1 MMKATGAVCALF
13 TALAAQAQTAGGPAS
28 ELRSARPSGDEIG
41 MARTLGPR
49 TWQRCAEHLANPN
62 SKSYEI
68 SHIRS
73 NTMPQ
78 SPFGT
83 PLKEIYRPTVGIPGT
98 RHAFN
103 GEEIV
108 SGEPGAQGTQMDALG
123 HFAVLPRFWDGK
135 SEFSSGEAAYY
146 GGHTQKDVKPTAN
159 SPLLKLGIE
168 KAPPIV
174 TTAVLLD
181 AKTHVGGGQA
191 LNPGQLITAKD
202 LEAMLKAQGLR
213 EPPTP
218 VRRRTLHLH
227 RLGRRVE
234 GPRHGEDLL
243 H

>member
-1 MMKATGAVCALF
+1 MMKVAGAVCALF
-13 TALAAQAQTAGGPAS
+13 TALAAQAQTAGAPAS
-28 ELRSARPSGDEIG
+28 GLRSARPSDDEIG

-108 SGEPGAQGTQMDALG
+108 SGEPGAQGTQMDAARPLCR
-123 HFAVLPRFWDGK
+123 AA
-135 SEFSSGEAAYY
+135 EA
-146 GGHTQKDVKPTAN
+146 
-159 SPLLKLGIE
+159 
-168 KAPPIV
+168 
-174 TTAVLLD
+174 
-181 AKTHVGGGQA
+181 
-191 LNPGQLITAKD
+191 
-202 LEAMLKAQGLR
+202 
-213 EPPTP
+213 
-218 VRRRTLHLH
+218 
-227 RLGRRVE
+227 LGREKRVLV
-234 GPRHGEDLL
+234 GR
-243 H
+243 